1 MARIRIGSDRVTPA
15 VEDLVD
21 VMIQDDADQTKQVQL
36 NLESLTAATTRE
48 ITVQD
53 VDGKLVVDGSS
64 AGAKNGATVA
74 ATETIGG
81 LRKTVLTCT
90 ATPLTISDDAGVA
103 QYGGG
108 KIYDFPE
115 GLILT
120 FGAVI
125 DGAVTLGATGT
136 FIDTWA
142 GGIALGTATATTGA
156 TLAGTEANIMPEVDV
171 AAATAKVAVVDAV
184 SAATALTESGAR
196 WLDGT
201 ATAVDMYLNL
211 VVDDD
216 ASHTA
221 GTGTFTGTVTIFWLL
236 LGDK

>member
-1 MARIRIGSDRVTPA
+1 MTMARIRIGSDRVTPA

-74 ATETIGG
+74 G
-81 LRKTVLTCT
+81 
-90 ATPLTISDDAGVA
+90 PLTISDDAGVA
-103 QYGGG
+103 QYGGV

-156 TLAGTEANIMPEVDV
+156 TLAGTEANIMPEV
-171 AAATAKVAVVDAV
+171 
-184 SAATALTESGAR
+184 
-196 WLDGT
+196 
-201 ATAVDMYLNL
+201 
-211 VVDDD
+211 
-216 ASHTA
+216 
-221 GTGTFTGTVTIFWLL
+221 
-236 LGDK
+236 

>member
-1 MARIRIGSDRVTPA
+1 MTMARIRIGSDRVTPA

-74 ATETIGG
+74 
-81 LRKTVLTCT
+81 
-90 ATPLTISDDAGVA
+90 
-103 QYGGG
+103 
-108 KIYDFPE
+108 
-115 GLILT
+115 
-120 FGAVI
+120 
-125 DGAVTLGATGT
+125 GAVTLGGTGT

-211 VVDDD
+211 VVR
-216 ASHTA
+216 SE
-221 GTGTFTGTVTIFWLL
+221 
-236 LGDK
+236 